1 MAKQALDLFCSQD
14 STLRTL
20 QQSDACWCLI
30 LQDSRGKYHVHP
42 LIASHFGFIAGRFLD
57 ALQTSPQTNGSIMAD
72 DSNSKASI
80 PAWQQR
86 NSSASDSSKSD
97 TPAPSQ
103 SQSSD
108 DSSATTPSQSTLLE
122 QATKFLQ
129 DESIRDAS
137 KEQKIAFLESK
148 GLQRNHIESLLE
160 DSQSAGQS
168 GGVSATETN
177 NTSENKESSE
187 TSSNASSRITPSSS
201 SSSSTAPSQPRDM
214 PPIITYP
221 EFLTKQTKPPPLVTL
236 NSILYTIYGAMGLGA
251 SIYGASEYLVKPML
265 ANLTSARHEFA
276 QTTQGNLHKLNEKLE
291 QSVSVI
297 PPSLAAGQ
305 QPNKGADTD
314 ENDDDDADSVTSDPT
329 ELFHRDVATQTTS
342 QDLAKKEEEGGGA
355 EDEEQQKQ
363 PTPIE
368 TVTSHVK
375 RMETITSHLREFV
388 DTETESN
395 TADETVRGTLRDLH
409 YYLDGLAYSN
419 PSYGSVSYG
428 TWSSPSIDSSS
439 SSLKTGVD
447 KSEEEAMASFRSEI
461 RGVKGALLSA
471 RNFPAGRGAR
481 IGSSFAR

>member
-1 MAKQALDLFCSQD
+1 
-14 STLRTL
+14 
-20 QQSDACWCLI
+20 
-30 LQDSRGKYHVHP
+30 
-42 LIASHFGFIAGRFLD
+42 
-57 ALQTSPQTNGSIMAD
+57 MAD
-72 DSNSKASI
+72 DSNGKASI

-103 SQSSD
+103 SQSQSQSSD
-108 DSSATTPSQSTLLE
+108 DSSAATTPQSTLVE
-122 QATKFLQ
+122 QATKFLH

-137 KEQKIAFLESK
+137 KEQKITFLESK
-148 GLQRNHIESLLE
+148 GLQRNDIESLLGA
-160 DSQSAGQS
+160 SQRADES
-168 GGVSATETN
+168 GDVSATETN
-177 NTSENKESSE
+177 NTSEDKERSE
-187 TSSNASSRITPSSS
+187 TSSNASPKVTPSSS
-201 SSSSTAPSQPRDM
+201 SSSSSSTAPSSTPAAQPSPAPSQPRDM

-221 EFLTKQTKPPPLVTL
+221 EFLTKQSKPPPLVTL

-276 QTTQGNLHKLNEKLE
+276 QTTQENLHKLNEKLE
-291 QSVSVI
+291 QTVSVI

-305 QPNKGADTD
+305 QPNQGADTD
-314 ENDDDDADSVTSDPT
+314 DNDNEDDEDDADSVTSDPT
-329 ELFHRDVATQTTS
+329 ELFHRDVATQTTP
-342 QDLAKKEEEGGGA
+342 QDLAKKEEEEGTGGEG
-355 EDEEQQKQ
+355 EEQQKK
-363 PTPIE
+363 PTPTE
-368 TVTSHVK
+368 TVASHLK
-375 RMETITSHLREFV
+375 RMETITSHLREFA
-388 DTETESN
+388 DAETESN

-409 YYLDGLAYSN
+409 YYLDGLTYSN
-419 PSYGSVSYG
+419 PSYGSVSSYG
-428 TWSSPSIDSSS
+428 TWSSPSVDSS